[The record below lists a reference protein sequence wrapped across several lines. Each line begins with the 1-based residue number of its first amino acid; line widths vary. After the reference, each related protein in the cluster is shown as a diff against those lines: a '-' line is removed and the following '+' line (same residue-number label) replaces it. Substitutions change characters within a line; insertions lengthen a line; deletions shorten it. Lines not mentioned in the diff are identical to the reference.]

1 MEHLYHHE
9 YDKKEKFKIIINSSN
24 IFDIAW
30 ILTQRAQMNI
40 EKKVCFETSE
50 KNYETSK
57 LLNSFG
63 NLCVKTKPLLLDE
76 NTTKNLTIILD
87 KIIEDI
93 ESTSFKKTINQKQ
106 VFKKSH
112 HQFFLYL
119 KRNFLEKYLNKFE
132 D

>member
-1 MEHLYHHE
+1 MSQ
-9 YDKKEKFKIIINSSN
+9 KKDIINFSTQEIKLNAYYKWSIYTIMNMTRKKKFKIIINSSN

-76 NTTKNLTIILD
+76 NTKKLTIILD

-93 ESTSFKKTINQKQ
+93 ESR
-106 VFKKSH
+106 V
-112 HQFFLYL
+112 
-119 KRNFLEKYLNKFE
+119 
-132 D
+132 